1 MARKRGRP
9 KKRGPKKKVPPKVY
23 KERNT
28 WDYKI
33 VSCRNGRQNGYY
45 GKFATSK
52 DAYREIDRLMDI
64 SKNVVFPRKIVNT
77 NGESDSYDEYVIL
90 KRNKGS
96 EEVPLLRNDYG
107 KLVEHRTNTDK
118 WVIFDKFRYQVE
130 ETFWVYG
137 YDPRTDRKTFIW
149 IYDNLLVGKIS
160 NKYDY
165 KRVIEYK
172 NKLIVKDDSGDMDIV
187 ICKNRSDAIRLYNK
201 LQEKATSDR
210 YKQIVFHGAYGGKGR
225 RTSLLIK
232 DICDYTGWDSKKVI
246 RPTTF

>member
-1 MARKRGRP
+1 
-9 KKRGPKKKVPPKVY
+9 
-23 KERNT
+23 
-28 WDYKI
+28 
-33 VSCRNGRQNGYY
+33 
-45 GKFATSK
+45 
-52 DAYREIDRLMDI
+52 MDI

-149 IYDNLLVGKIS
+149 IYDNLLVGKIA